1 VLQYPGE
8 AIRVQ
13 PGMLH
18 QVRNLQPCVK
28 LAFDYIDLAHL
39 GSYAWLH
46 KHVFPKM
53 SGAYQAPI
61 DYIGV
66 LDTLCKFM
74 ASDAGKSLKR

>member
-1 VLQYPGE
+1 
-8 AIRVQ
+8 
-13 PGMLH
+13 
-18 QVRNLQPCVK
+18 
-28 LAFDYIDLAHL
+28 L

-74 ASDAGKSLKR
+74 ASEAGKSLKR